1 MNMVKLLMMIRFLRF
16 AMRDIAFNLVPEN
29 IFVAPFQRFQTSQVA
44 ALAKAKEP
52 GMKGKVMAGMDLLE
66 PGDQEAKFEGRPVE
80 VASIV
85 GLDDPIDRGG
95 GEGDFEGKSVDGA
108 NVLGL
113 VTAAAALGTAAAL
126 RKEEG
131 RLVVEVRCF
140 ILQLVLI
147 LQLNFTLELNFI
159 LQLGLIALA
168 CRSVPAWPLLSP
180 CCSKQPF
187 ATSVR
192 LDSFPLWQRR
202 CCQWHT
208 TKCQNLNS
216 LNTRHSCLF

>member
-1 MNMVKLLMMIRFLRF
+1 MVKLLMMIRFLRF

-44 ALAKAKEP
+44 TLVKAKEP

-66 PGDQEAKFEGRPVE
+66 PGDQEAKFEGGPVE
-80 VASIV
+80 VASTV
-85 GLDDPIDRGG
+85 GLEDPIDRGG

-113 VTAAAALGTAAAL
+113 VAAAAALGTAAAL

-131 RLVVEVRCF
+131 RMVVEVRCL

-147 LQLNFTLELNFI
+147 FSSILLCSSTLFYSLAQLLLLADLF
-159 LQLGLIALA
+159 QLGL
-168 CRSVPAWPLLSP
+168 
-180 CCSKQPF
+180 
-187 ATSVR
+187 
-192 LDSFPLWQRR
+192 
-202 CCQWHT
+202 
-208 TKCQNLNS
+208 
-216 LNTRHSCLF
+216 SCLLVA

>member
-44 ALAKAKEP
+44 TLVKAKEP
-52 GMKGKVMAGMDLLE
+52 GIVVLE
-66 PGDQEAKFEGRPVE
+66 
-80 VASIV
+80 
-85 GLDDPIDRGG
+85 DPIDRG
-95 GEGDFEGKSVDGA
+95 EGKADFEGKSFDGA

-113 VTAAAALGTAAAL
+113 VAAAAALGTAAAL

-131 RLVVEVRCF
+131 RLVVEVRARLNF
-140 ILQLVLI
+140 
-147 LQLNFTLELNFI
+147 QLNLTLELNFI

-192 LDSFPLWQRR
+192 LDSFPSSRRR
-202 CCQWHT
+202 CCQWYT